1 MSIQRGNKNSD
12 AIRILQR
19 DRDAS
24 ARATHLKAGLG
35 IVSRSTIERKIMSTK
50 TSIKRIAL
58 VAAAALTLGGFSAVS
73 ANAYVPAAAYTTMYD
88 TTNGYQVVGGQ
99 ATVTIGFDTSTVA
112 TVVSTGVGSIVSAAP
127 VAQFGLGVET
137 VTALSASGF
146 QHNTASGV
154 AGYTKEY
161 DSITVVL
168 TSSVAGTQ
176 TLTITPLNAAGSP
189 GTAVTK
195 TITWTASGT
204 TAAASFSMYLID
216 TTTGITAASQKVDS
230 TVPLS
235 KDKGS
240 ASVPANLVQ
249 IIGQLKD
256 ANGNGVSGATVSVT
270 TSGPGLIFAAA
281 DDDGL
286 SATNTTATSRVA
298 SVTTIAGGYVSV
310 FLSGSGE
317 AGVSTVTLTSG
328 TVTGSRSVTFTGSV
342 ATYTLTSQTG
352 AYAVG
357 ANGYNDTA
365 TGNAGGIKVVA
376 TDSAGGK
383 AIVGTFYAK
392 SSNTAVATV
401 SAASHNLA
409 TVSADAASG
418 GLVAGTAYIAV
429 TGVKT
434 GTATITIQ
442 NTDPAGTTAPTVTK
456 TIDIVVTAGS
466 AASVAFSTDK
476 GTYSPGEPGTLN
488 ITLKNADGTAVA
500 DGSYTIFAAATPLI
514 SNLYLTGNSTGAN
527 TAWSSGLTT
536 VSTVGGVASYDFYAP
551 SVSSGTL
558 TFSATTISGTTVSAA
573 LTSAARAL
581 PLTVSATISG
591 GGDSSSL
598 AYDAA
603 SAATDAANNA
613 YEEAQ
618 NATQAASDALAAV
631 KALAVQVKAL
641 MATLKA
647 IQLKVKA

>member
-1 MSIQRGNKNSD
+1 MSTQRGNKNSD

-24 ARATHLKAGLG
+24 ARATHLKAEIGM
-35 IVSRSTIERKIMSTK
+35 VPNSTIERKIMSTK

-58 VAAAALTLGGFSAVS
+58 VAAAALTLGGFSVITAGS
-73 ANAYVPAAAYTTMYD
+73 ANAYVPTVAFTTMYD

-99 ATVTIGFDTSTVA
+99 ATVTIDFDTTTVA
-112 TVVSTGVGSIVSAAP
+112 TVASSGVGSIVSATPKANNGYG
-127 VAQFGLGVET
+127 FET
-137 VTALSASGF
+137 LTAVSATGF
-146 QHNTASGV
+146 QHNAVVSGAFV
-154 AGYTKEY
+154 Y
-161 DSITVVL
+161 DSVTVVL
-168 TSSVAGTQ
+168 NSLVVGTQ
-176 TLTITPLNAAGSP
+176 TLTITPLSSTGVP

-204 TAAASFSMYLID
+204 TAASAWSTYVTDS
-216 TTTGITAASQKVDS
+216 TTGYGAAPVDS

-235 KDKGS
+235 YDKGTAGS
-240 ASVPANLVQ
+240 PLQVALVA
-249 IIGQLKD
+249 GQLKD

-270 TSGPGLIFAAA
+270 TSGPGLI
-281 DDDGL
+281 
-286 SATNTTATSRVA
+286 TAIAGSSTGTGAPGTPASRVA
-298 SVTTIAGGYVSV
+298 SVTTTAGGWVLVS
-310 FLSGSGE
+310 LSGSGE
-317 AGVSTVTLTSG
+317 AGVSTVTFTSG
-328 TVTGSRSVTFTGSV
+328 TVTASKSVTFTGSV
-342 ATYTLTSQTG
+342 AAYTLTSQTG

-401 SAASHNLA
+401 SASSHNLA
-409 TVSADAASG
+409 TVSASASAG
-418 GLVAGTAYIAV
+418 GMVAGTGYIAV

-476 GTYSPGEPGTLN
+476 ATYSPGEPGTLN

-514 SNLYLTGNSTGAN
+514 SNLYLTGNSTGSN

-581 PLTVSATISG
+581 PLTVSATING

-641 MATLKA
+641 IALVNKIKAKLKA
-647 IQLKVKA
+647 